1 MAPHDAVGGEEPAFL
16 LNHRAGR
23 PERRRAFGVLAVSLL
38 VFCAVAPWASV
49 PLAPVAAFI
58 PAYEGALVVIDLI
71 AAALLFGQTRI
82 VRARAPLVLG
92 SGYLFTALMTI
103 GHALT
108 FPDLFAPGGLLGAG
122 PQSTAWIYMFW
133 HAGFP
138 LFVLAYVW
146 VSGRERATGAP
157 PGQPLGAH
165 AFAAP
170 ALAVLAALGLVA
182 LATAG
187 HAQLPQIMLGH
198 HYTPAMLGTV
208 VGVWLFSLAALV
220 ALARRPQS
228 VLDLWLIVTTV
239 AWLLDIALSAM
250 LNAGRFDLG
259 FYAGRIYGLL
269 ACSAVLLQLLLENG
283 RLHAGLARAYEADRA
298 KALALAAARD
308 EAQAANQAK
317 SLFLANMSHEIRTP
331 MNAIIGLS
339 HLLLQDDLSE
349 RQRDYM
355 TRVHHS
361 SKALMSL
368 LNDILDYSKIEA
380 GKVALEEE
388 EFSPEDTIETVGDL
402 FSAKIEEAGLEL
414 VFEIDEQL
422 PQRLVGDSL
431 RLAQVLNNLVGNAIK
446 FTPRGEIVIGA
457 RLETRDDARVQV
469 RFSVRDTGI
478 GMSAQQSGRLF
489 QAFSQADRTI
499 ARRYG
504 GSGLGLAICKRLVE
518 LMGGT
523 ITVDSTP
530 HQGSTFSFTAAFGV
544 AGHGGSE
551 SIDLHRLRGMRTLV
565 IDSQPTARLMLQQ
578 LLQSWRF
585 LVSTA
590 SFADDALHKLRRAEA
605 GAPFE
610 LMLLDWKSGNG
621 SLLTQVQD
629 ATAARSATPLAVVV
643 MASAHA
649 RERVL
654 EAVADMPAVSVLV
667 KPVTPSRLFETV
679 LRLQHGERVTGARV
693 PGGTADLAEALRPI
707 RGARVLLAEDD
718 PVNQQV
724 AAAFLS
730 MGGLQVTLAQNGVEA
745 VDWVKKA
752 AFDVVLMDMQMP
764 DLDGPSATRVMRH
777 LPQASTL
784 PIIAM
789 TAAAME
795 EDKQECLAAGMNAHV
810 SKPIDPQHL
819 VDTLLSWVNA
829 APRTAGAR

>member
-1 MAPHDAVGGEEPAFL
+1 
-16 LNHRAGR
+16 
-23 PERRRAFGVLAVSLL
+23 
-38 VFCAVAPWASV
+38 
-49 PLAPVAAFI
+49 
-58 PAYEGALVVIDLI
+58 
-71 AAALLFGQTRI
+71 
-82 VRARAPLVLG
+82 
-92 SGYLFTALMTI
+92 
-103 GHALT
+103 
-108 FPDLFAPGGLLGAG
+108 
-122 PQSTAWIYMFW
+122 
-133 HAGFP
+133 
-138 LFVLAYVW
+138 
-146 VSGRERATGAP
+146 
-157 PGQPLGAH
+157 
-165 AFAAP
+165 
-170 ALAVLAALGLVA
+170 
-182 LATAG
+182 
-187 HAQLPQIMLGH
+187 
-198 HYTPAMLGTV
+198 
-208 VGVWLFSLAALV
+208 
-220 ALARRPQS
+220 
-228 VLDLWLIVTTV
+228 
-239 AWLLDIALSAM
+239 
-250 LNAGRFDLG
+250 
-259 FYAGRIYGLL
+259 
-269 ACSAVLLQLLLENG
+269 
-283 RLHAGLARAYEADRA
+283 
-298 KALALAAARD
+298 
-308 EAQAANQAK
+308 
-317 SLFLANMSHEIRTP
+317 
-331 MNAIIGLS
+331 
-339 HLLLQDDLSE
+339 
-349 RQRDYM
+349 
-355 TRVHHS
+355 
-361 SKALMSL
+361 
-368 LNDILDYSKIEA
+368 
-380 GKVALEEE
+380 
-388 EFSPEDTIETVGDL
+388 
-402 FSAKIEEAGLEL
+402 
-414 VFEIDEQL
+414 
-422 PQRLVGDSL
+422 
-431 RLAQVLNNLVGNAIK
+431 
-446 FTPRGEIVIGA
+446 
-457 RLETRDDARVQV
+457 
-469 RFSVRDTGI
+469 
-478 GMSAQQSGRLF
+478 
-489 QAFSQADRTI
+489 
-499 ARRYG
+499 
-504 GSGLGLAICKRLVE
+504 
-518 LMGGT
+518 
-523 ITVDSTP
+523 
-530 HQGSTFSFTAAFGV
+530 
-544 AGHGGSE
+544 
-551 SIDLHRLRGMRTLV
+551 
-565 IDSQPTARLMLQQ
+565 MLQQ

-810 SKPIDPQHL
+810 SKPIDPQQL